1 MDVFSGESIV
11 QLFSVIIGVYALYSG
26 IKGDGGTY
34 KNSYPKELQEP
45 IRKIL
50 RVTYLI
56 FGVIM
61 TVGGVLDYLNV
72 FGDAAKEWI
81 VWGYTGLG
89 LIVFVVY
96 WIIIKVKFGKQMK

>member
-1 MDVFSGESIV
+1 M
-11 QLFSVIIGVYALYSG
+11 
-26 IKGDGGTY
+26 
-34 KNSYPKELQEP
+34 QEP

-61 TVGGVLDYLNV
+61 TVGGVLDYLKV
-72 FGDAAKEWI
+72 FGEAANEWV
-81 VWGYTGLG
+81 VWCYTGLG